1 MTEFHQGY
9 GISVLQNSR
18 DSWIDRNE
26 TGKMLRRLVMILV
39 LLAFLT
45 ITSTASSQEQ
55 ADQPGYSDGDCWVFS
70 VIEKDFPSA
79 SLSSLAPGGQYNVV
93 YKKGK
98 IKIFQIIGK
107 GRKKPKTLLGRM
119 LGISVSK
126 GGEKGEKEFLKF
138 PLYVG
143 KKWTTQF
150 SESYAHSPKLKW
162 RTAENRVIGI
172 ETVTVPAGT
181 FRVFKI
187 ERTVHPGM
195 DFVYYYSMDTKSIV
209 EYHLTTPRGKKQG
222 GKRDITLINFKLK
235 Q

>member
-1 MTEFHQGY
+1 MTEFYQGY
-9 GISVLQNSR
+9 GISVLRSS
-18 DSWIDRNE
+18 DSWIYRSE
-26 TGKMLRRLVMILV
+26 AGKMLQKLVMILV
-39 LLAFLT
+39 LLAVLT
-45 ITSTASSQEQ
+45 ITNTASSQEQ
-55 ADQPGYSDGDCWVFS
+55 ADQPVYSDGDCWVFS
-70 VIEKDFPSA
+70 VIEKDFPLS

-98 IKIFQIIGK
+98 IKIVQMIGE
-107 GRKKPKTLLGRM
+107 GAEKPKTLLGRM

-126 GGEKGEKEFLKF
+126 EGQKGERESLKF
-138 PLYVG
+138 PLSVG

-150 SESYAHSPKLKW
+150 YESYAGNPNLKW
-162 RTAENRVIGI
+162 RTAENQVTGI

-209 EYHLTTPRGKKQG
+209 EYHLTTPRGKK
-222 GKRDITLINFKLK
+222 
-235 Q
+235 